1 MCIRDRPKPAL
12 PKYLTREESLSL
24 LKNIQ
29 SDFYERDF
37 CIITLFLNCG
47 MRLSELVGIDLS
59 DFRDDTI
66 RILGKGGKERLVY
79 LNDACKQ
86 ALGHYCKA
94 RASLPH
100 LKDRQALFVSKK
112 TGARLTAR
120 RVEPVSYTHLT
131 QPSSMPCG
139 KFLPLSGTGSFWPP
153 ERCTPPA

>member
-1 MCIRDRPKPAL
+1 MCAASKTGPKSPRAQAERSQRLFRVHGHAGQQIVPKPPQRDISLGTPKPAL

-66 RILGKGGKERLVY
+66 RILG
-79 LNDACKQ
+79 Q
-86 ALGHYCKA
+86 
-94 RASLPH
+94 RAAKNGWSI
-100 LKDRQALFVSKK
+100 
-112 TGARLTAR
+112 
-120 RVEPVSYTHLT
+120 
-131 QPSSMPCG
+131 
-139 KFLPLSGTGSFWPP
+139 
-153 ERCTPPA
+153 